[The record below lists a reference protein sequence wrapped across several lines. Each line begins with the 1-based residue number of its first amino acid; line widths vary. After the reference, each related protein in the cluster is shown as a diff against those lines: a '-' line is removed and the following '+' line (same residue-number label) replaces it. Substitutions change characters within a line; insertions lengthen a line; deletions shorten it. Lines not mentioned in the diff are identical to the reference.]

1 MNKAEETQLGI
12 LNKFWF
18 DTYGQ
23 LKKKITDLEQ
33 WNSQQRDRIET
44 LEEKVQ
50 FLKGKLDYLYD
61 IKEIC

>member
-33 WNSQQRDRIET
+33 WNAQQRDRIDKLEQT
-44 LEEKVQ
+44 LEALQ
-50 FLKGKLDYLYD
+50 
-61 IKEIC
+61 